1 MQNIMITVGIIDM
14 DEQERTETKKIILE
28 KSNAESTIPIHVLFD
43 QDTLAS
49 SGRNQVPDVMIVDI
63 DHQDSLL
70 VERVKSVFPRT
81 EILVLTNN
89 CDVKTVRSCFRQGA
103 VGYILKETCLQ
114 SLKIAITM
122 TLGNGSFI
130 SPFVNRALIEQAF
143 SAKQSENLLTARELQ
158 IANGIIE
165 GLSYKMIAQ
174 KYAISLDTVR
184 IYIKRIY
191 RKFQINSKGELIAQ
205 LTA

>member
-1 MQNIMITVGIIDM
+1 MITVGIIDM
-14 DEQERTETKKIILE
+14 DERERIETKENISKND
-28 KSNAESTIPIHVLFD
+28 KSEPTIPIHVLFD
-43 QDTLAS
+43 QETLVS
-49 SGRNQVPDVMIVDI
+49 SRRNQIPDVMIIDI
-63 DHQDSLL
+63 DHQDSLI
-70 VERVKSVFPRT
+70 VERVKSLFPRA

-89 CDVKTVRSCFRQGA
+89 CDVKVVRSCFRQGA
-103 VGYILKETCLQ
+103 VGYMLKKTCLQ
-114 SLKIAITM
+114 SLKNAITM

-130 SPFVNRALIEQAF
+130 SPSVNRALIEQAF
-143 SAKQSENLLTARELQ
+143 SAKRSENLLTARELQ

>member
-1 MQNIMITVGIIDM
+1 MITVGIIDM
-14 DEQERTETKKIILE
+14 DEKERIETKENISKND
-28 KSNAESTIPIHVLFD
+28 KSESTIPIHVLFD
-43 QDTLAS
+43 QETLAS
-49 SGRNQVPDVMIVDI
+49 SRRNQIPDVMIIDI
-63 DHQDSLL
+63 DHQDSLI
-70 VERVKSVFPRT
+70 VERVKSLFPRT

-89 CDVKTVRSCFRQGA
+89 CDVRVVRSCFRQGA
-103 VGYILKETCLQ
+103 VGYMLKKTCLQ
-114 SLKIAITM
+114 SLKNAIAM

-130 SPFVNRALIEQAF
+130 SPFVNRVLIEQAF

-158 IANGIIE
+158 IANGILE

>member
-1 MQNIMITVGIIDM
+1 MITVGIIDM
-14 DEQERTETKKIILE
+14 DEQERVETKKIISE
-28 KSNAESTIPIHVLFD
+28 KNIAESTIPIHVLFD
-43 QDTLAS
+43 RDTLAS

-63 DHQDSLL
+63 DQQDNLI
-70 VERVKSVFPRT
+70 VERVKSAFPRA

-89 CDVKTVRSCFRQGA
+89 CDVRMVRSCFRQGA
-103 VGYILKETCLQ
+103 VGYMLKKTCLQ
-114 SLKIAITM
+114 SLKNAITM

-143 SAKQSENLLTARELQ
+143 SAKKSENLLTARELQ

>member
-1 MQNIMITVGIIDM
+1 MITVGIIDM

-28 KSNAESTIPIHVLFD
+28 KSNSESTIPIHILFD

-49 SGRNQVPDVMIVDI
+49 SRRNQVPDVMIVDI
-63 DHQDSLL
+63 DHQDSLV

>member
-1 MQNIMITVGIIDM
+1 MITVGIIDI
-14 DEQERTETKKIILE
+14 DEKERIETKENISKND
-28 KSNAESTIPIHVLFD
+28 KSESTIPIHVLFD
-43 QDTLAS
+43 QETLAS
-49 SGRNQVPDVMIVDI
+49 SRHNQIPDVMIIDI
-63 DHQDSLL
+63 DHQDSLI
-70 VERVKSVFPRT
+70 VERVKSLFPRA

-89 CDVKTVRSCFRQGA
+89 CDVRVVRSCFRQGA
-103 VGYILKETCLQ
+103 VGYMLKKTCLQ
-114 SLKIAITM
+114 SLKNAITM

-130 SPFVNRALIEQAF
+130 SPSVNRALIEQAF
-143 SAKQSENLLTARELQ
+143 SAKRSENLLTARELQ
-158 IANGIIE
+158 IANGILE

-205 LTA
+205 LTS

>member
-1 MQNIMITVGIIDM
+1 MITVGIIDM
-14 DEQERTETKKIILE
+14 VEQERTETKNIILAE
-28 KSNAESTIPIHVLFD
+28 SNSESTIPIHILFD

-49 SGRNQVPDVMIVDI
+49 SRRNQVPDVMFVDI
-63 DHQDSLL
+63 DHQDSLV

-165 GLSYKMIAQ
+165 GLSYKISAQ
-174 KYAISLDTVR
+174 
-184 IYIKRIY
+184 
-191 RKFQINSKGELIAQ
+191 
-205 LTA
+205 

>member
-1 MQNIMITVGIIDM
+1 MITVGIIDM
-14 DEQERTETKKIILE
+14 DEQERVETKTIISE
-28 KSNAESTIPIHVLFD
+28 KNIAESTIPIHVLFD
-43 QDTLAS
+43 RDTLAS

-63 DHQDSLL
+63 DQQDNLI
-70 VERVKSVFPRT
+70 VERVKSAFPRA

-89 CDVKTVRSCFRQGA
+89 CDVRMVRSCFRQGA
-103 VGYILKETCLQ
+103 VGYMLKKTCLQ
-114 SLKIAITM
+114 SLKNAITM

-143 SAKQSENLLTARELQ
+143 SAKKSENLLTARELQ

>member
-1 MQNIMITVGIIDM
+1 MITVGIIDM
-14 DEQERTETKKIILE
+14 DEQERTETKNIILA
-28 KSNAESTIPIHVLFD
+28 KSNSESTIPIHILFD

-49 SGRNQVPDVMIVDI
+49 SRRNQVPDVMIVDI
-63 DHQDSLL
+63 DHQDSLV

>member
-1 MQNIMITVGIIDM
+1 MITVGIIDI
-14 DEQERTETKKIILE
+14 DKQERAETKKIISKKN
-28 KSNAESTIPIHVLFD
+28 KSESAIPIEVLFD
-43 QDTLAS
+43 QGTLATTACD
-49 SGRNQVPDVMIVDI
+49 QVPDVMFVDI
-63 DHQDSLL
+63 DHPDSLI
-70 VERVKSVFPRT
+70 VERAKSVFPSA

-89 CDVKTVRSCFRQGA
+89 CDIKKVRSCFRQGA
-103 VGYILKETCLQ
+103 VGYMLKKTCLQ
-114 SLKIAITM
+114 SLKNAIAM

-158 IANGIIE
+158 IANGILE

-174 KYAISLDTVR
+174 KYAISLDTAR

-205 LTA
+205 LNA

>member
-1 MQNIMITVGIIDM
+1 MITVGIIDI
-14 DEQERTETKKIILE
+14 DEKERIETKENISKNDN
-28 KSNAESTIPIHVLFD
+28 SGSTIPIHVLFD
-43 QDTLAS
+43 RETLAT
-49 SGRNQVPDVMIVDI
+49 SGRNQIPDVMIIDI
-63 DHQDSLL
+63 NHQDSLI
-70 VERVKSVFPRT
+70 VERVKSLFPRP

-89 CDVKTVRSCFRQGA
+89 CDVRVVRSCFRQGA
-103 VGYILKETCLQ
+103 VEYMLKKTCLQ
-114 SLKIAITM
+114 SLKNAITM

-143 SAKQSENLLTARELQ
+143 SAKKSENLLTARELQ
-158 IANGIIE
+158 IANGIVE
-165 GLSYKMIAQ
+165 GLSYKMIDQ

-191 RKFQINSKGELIAQ
+191 RNFQINSKGELIAQ

>member
-1 MQNIMITVGIIDM
+1 MITVGIIDI
-14 DEQERTETKKIILE
+14 DEKQRIQTKEYISRNN
-28 KSNAESTIPIHVLFD
+28 KSESTIPIHVQFD

-49 SGRNQVPDVMIVDI
+49 SRRNKIPDVMIIDI
-63 DHQDSLL
+63 DHQDSLI
-70 VERVKSVFPRT
+70 VERVKSLFPRA

-89 CDVKTVRSCFRQGA
+89 CDVKMVRSCFRQGA
-103 VGYILKETCLQ
+103 VGYMLKKTCLQ
-114 SLKIAITM
+114 SLKNAITM

-130 SPFVNRALIEQAF
+130 SPSVNRALIEQAF

>member
-1 MQNIMITVGIIDM
+1 MITVGIIDI
-14 DEQERTETKKIILE
+14 DEKERIQTKENISKND
-28 KSNAESTIPIHVLFD
+28 KSESTIPIHVLFD
-43 QDTLAS
+43 QETLAS
-49 SGRNQVPDVMIVDI
+49 SHRNQIPDVMIIDI
-63 DHQDSLL
+63 DHQDSLI
-70 VERVKSVFPRT
+70 VERVKSLFPRA

-89 CDVKTVRSCFRQGA
+89 CDVKVVRSCFRQGA
-103 VGYILKETCLQ
+103 VGYMLKKTCLQ
-114 SLKIAITM
+114 SLKNAITM

-130 SPFVNRALIEQAF
+130 SPSVNRALIEQAF
-143 SAKQSENLLTARELQ
+143 SAKRSENLLTARELQ

>member
-1 MQNIMITVGIIDM
+1 MITVGIIDI
-14 DEQERTETKKIILE
+14 DEQERAETKKIIIE
-28 KSNAESTIPIHVLFD
+28 KSNSESAIPIHVLFD

-49 SGRNQVPDVMIVDI
+49 SGRNQIPDVVIVDI
-63 DHQDSLL
+63 DHQDSLI
-70 VERVKSVFPRT
+70 VERVKSVFPRA
-81 EILVLTNN
+81 EILVLTNS
-89 CDVKTVRSCFRQGA
+89 CDVRMVRSCFRQGA
-103 VGYILKETCLQ
+103 VGYMLKKTCLQ
-114 SLKIAITM
+114 SLINAITM

-143 SAKQSENLLTARELQ
+143 SAKQSESLLTARELQ
-158 IANGIIE
+158 IANGIVE

>member
-1 MQNIMITVGIIDM
+1 MITVGIIDI
-14 DEQERTETKKIILE
+14 DEKERIQTKENISKID
-28 KSNAESTIPIHVLFD
+28 KSESTIPIHVLFD

-49 SGRNQVPDVMIVDI
+49 SRRNQIPDVMIIDI
-63 DHQDSLL
+63 DHQDSLI
-70 VERVKSVFPRT
+70 VERVKSLFPRA
-81 EILVLTNN
+81 EVLVLTNN
-89 CDVKTVRSCFRQGA
+89 CDVKVVRSCFRQGA
-103 VGYILKETCLQ
+103 VGYMLKKTCLQ
-114 SLKIAITM
+114 SLKNAITM

-130 SPFVNRALIEQAF
+130 SPSVNRALIEQAF

>member
-1 MQNIMITVGIIDM
+1 MITVGIIDM
-14 DEQERTETKKIILE
+14 DEQERTETKNIILA
-28 KSNAESTIPIHVLFD
+28 KSNSESTIPIHILFD

-49 SGRNQVPDVMIVDI
+49 SRRNQVPDVMIVDI
-63 DHQDSLL
+63 DHQDSLV

-174 KYAISLDTVR
+174 KYEISLDTVR

>member
-1 MQNIMITVGIIDM
+1 MITVGIIDI
-14 DEQERTETKKIILE
+14 DEKQRIQTKEYISRNN
-28 KSNAESTIPIHVLFD
+28 KSESTIPIHVLFD

-49 SGRNQVPDVMIVDI
+49 SRRNQIPDVMIIDI
-63 DHQDSLL
+63 DHQDSLI
-70 VERVKSVFPRT
+70 VERVKSLFPRA
-81 EILVLTNN
+81 EIVVLTNN
-89 CDVKTVRSCFRQGA
+89 CDVKVVRSCFRQGA
-103 VGYILKETCLQ
+103 VGYMLKKTCLQ
-114 SLKIAITM
+114 SLKNAITM

-130 SPFVNRALIEQAF
+130 SPSVNRALIEQAF

-184 IYIKRIY
+184 ICDCLNFDLF
-191 RKFQINSKGELIAQ
+191 KFSLIFMD
-205 LTA
+205 T

>member
-1 MQNIMITVGIIDM
+1 MITVGIIDM

-28 KSNAESTIPIHVLFD
+28 KSNSESAIPIHVLFD

-49 SGRNQVPDVMIVDI
+49 SGRYQVPDVLIVDI
-63 DHQDSLL
+63 DRQDNLI

-89 CDVKTVRSCFRQGA
+89 CDVRMVRSCFRQGA
-103 VGYILKETCLQ
+103 VGYMLKKTCLQ
-114 SLKIAITM
+114 SLINAITM

-130 SPFVNRALIEQAF
+130 SPFVNRALIEQTF

>member
-1 MQNIMITVGIIDM
+1 MITVGIIDM

-28 KSNAESTIPIHVLFD
+28 KSNSESTIPIHILFD
-43 QDTLAS
+43 QDKLAS
-49 SGRNQVPDVMIVDI
+49 SRRNQVPDVMIVDI
-63 DHQDSLL
+63 DHQDSLV
-70 VERVKSVFPRT
+70 VERVKNVFPRT

>member
-1 MQNIMITVGIIDM
+1 MITVGIIDM
-14 DEQERTETKKIILE
+14 DEQERVETKKIISE
-28 KSNAESTIPIHVLFD
+28 KNIAESTIPIHVLFD
-43 QDTLAS
+43 LDTLAS
-49 SGRNQVPDVMIVDI
+49 SGRNQIPDVMIVDI
-63 DHQDSLL
+63 DHQDSLI

-89 CDVKTVRSCFRQGA
+89 CDVRMVRSCFRQGA
-103 VGYILKETCLQ
+103 VGYMLKKTCLQ
-114 SLKIAITM
+114 SLKNAITM

>member
-1 MQNIMITVGIIDM
+1 MITVGIIDI
-14 DEQERTETKKIILE
+14 DEKERIQTKENISKND
-28 KSNAESTIPIHVLFD
+28 KSGSTIPIHVLFD

-49 SGRNQVPDVMIVDI
+49 SRRNQIPDVMIIDI
-63 DHQDSLL
+63 DHQDSLI
-70 VERVKSVFPRT
+70 VERVKSLFPRA

-89 CDVKTVRSCFRQGA
+89 CDVKVVRSCFRQGA
-103 VGYILKETCLQ
+103 VGYMLKKTCLQ
-114 SLKIAITM
+114 SLKNAITM

-130 SPFVNRALIEQAF
+130 SPSVNRALIEQAF

>member
-1 MQNIMITVGIIDM
+1 MITVGIIDM
-14 DEQERTETKKIILE
+14 DERERAETKKTISE
-28 KSNAESTIPIHVLFD
+28 VNKPEANIPIHVLFD
-43 QDTLAS
+43 GCTLAS
-49 SGRNQVPDVMIVDI
+49 SGRHQIPDVIIVDI
-63 DHQDSLL
+63 DQQDSLII
-70 VERVKSVFPRT
+70 ERLKSVFPRA
-81 EILVLTNN
+81 EVLVLTNN
-89 CDVKTVRSCFRQGA
+89 CNVRMIRSCFRQGA
-103 VGYILKETCLQ
+103 LGYLLKETCLQ
-114 SLKIAITM
+114 SLKNAIAM

-130 SPFVNRALIEQAF
+130 SPFVNRVLIEQAF
-143 SAKQSENLLTARELQ
+143 SVKQSENLLTARELQ
-158 IANGIIE
+158 IANGILE

>member
-1 MQNIMITVGIIDM
+1 MITVGIIDM
-14 DEQERTETKKIILE
+14 DEQERTETKNIILA
-28 KSNAESTIPIHVLFD
+28 KSNSESTIPIHILFD

-49 SGRNQVPDVMIVDI
+49 SRRNQVPDVMIVDI
-63 DHQDSLL
+63 DHQDSLV

-114 SLKIAITM
+114 SLKVAITM

>member
-1 MQNIMITVGIIDM
+1 MITVGIIDI
-14 DEQERTETKKIILE
+14 DEKQRIQTKEYISRNN
-28 KSNAESTIPIHVLFD
+28 KSESTIPIHVLFD

-49 SGRNQVPDVMIVDI
+49 SRRNQIPDVMIIDI
-63 DHQDSLL
+63 DHQDSLI
-70 VERVKSVFPRT
+70 VERVKSLFPRA
-81 EILVLTNN
+81 EIVVLTNN
-89 CDVKTVRSCFRQGA
+89 CDVKVVRSCFRQGA
-103 VGYILKETCLQ
+103 VGYMLKKTCLQ
-114 SLKIAITM
+114 SLKNAITM

-130 SPFVNRALIEQAF
+130 SPSVNRALIEQAF

>member
-1 MQNIMITVGIIDM
+1 MITVGIIDM
-14 DEQERTETKKIILE
+14 DEQERVETKKIISE
-28 KSNAESTIPIHVLFD
+28 KNIAESTIPIHVLFD
-43 QDTLAS
+43 RDTLAS
-49 SGRNQVPDVMIVDI
+49 SGRNQIPDVMIVDI
-63 DHQDSLL
+63 DHQDNLI
-70 VERVKSVFPRT
+70 VERVKSVFPRA

-89 CDVKTVRSCFRQGA
+89 CDVRMVRSCFRQGA
-103 VGYILKETCLQ
+103 VGYMLKKTCLQ
-114 SLKIAITM
+114 SLKNAITM